1 VTGYTPRGELRPL
14 GVPPAVRFLD
24 GRRPCD
30 LAVSLGRC
38 NGLLGEDDLDPD
50 PHRVS

>member
-1 VTGYTPRGELRPL
+1 MTGFTPRRELRPL

-24 GRRPCD
+24 GRRRCD

-50 PHRVS
+50 PHRVL